1 MNKIPLYFLFSI
13 VAVSGIAKEE
23 LPVFKPC
30 RIIISLHENMPQSS
44 PGTPFMSTDDSST
57 RESIA
62 NKGIGFSCAGREFA
76 GTQTENL
83 RSGQLFSQIA
93 AKAEKDNSLAKTLP
107 GASLPPL
114 PDLPLTE
121 VQATG
126 ENTNL
131 MAIHLTGD
139 GGWGVTDRG
148 IAESLAAKGIPVVAL
163 NSLHYFWKQK
173 TVEQTA
179 ADFNAILQHYR
190 ARWKRNEVIIIGYSF
205 GADVLPFILNR
216 IPGESLE
223 KIRIIAYLGLSSQAD
238 FQFHWSD
245 WFASGKRSTSQAV
258 RPEVEKL
265 RGKKMLC
272 FYGTNDGDAL
282 CRQLDAGLVKAFP
295 LPGGHRFGKGYK
307 PIVDAI
313 LQEAK

>member
-1 MNKIPLYFLFSI
+1 MNKIPLYLLFFLL
-13 VAVSGIAKEE
+13 VVSGISKEK
-23 LPVFKPC
+23 LPAFEPH
-30 RIIISLHENMPQSS
+30 SQ
-44 PGTPFMSTDDSST
+44 
-57 RESIA
+57 A
-62 NKGIGFSCAGREFA
+62 
-76 GTQTENL
+76 
-83 RSGQLFSQIA
+83 LFQIA
-93 AKAEKDNSLAKTLP
+93 AKEEKENGPAKTSSGVL
-107 GASLPPL
+107 LPPL

-121 VQATG
+121 VPATG
-126 ENTNL
+126 ESSNL

-148 IAESLAAKGIPVVAL
+148 IAESLAARGIPVVAL

-179 ADFNAILQHYR
+179 ADFNQILQYYS
-190 ARWKRNEVIIIGYSF
+190 ARWKRNEVIVIGYSF

-223 KIRIIAYLGLSSQAD
+223 KIKVITYLGLGSQAD
-238 FQFHWSD
+238 FQFHLSD
-245 WFASGKRSTSQAV
+245 WFTSGKRSTSLAV

-265 RGKKMLC
+265 RGRKMLC
-272 FYGTNDGDAL
+272 FYGTDDGDAL
-282 CRQLDAGLVKAFP
+282 CRQLDSGLVKAFP
-295 LPGGHRFGKGYK
+295 LQGGHRFGKGYH